1 MDVGKLI
8 FFQLGKHTLLSNSKM
23 AGENPVIELFNAL
36 NVVDTDKLEK
46 EVTELDMKVKQ
57 LKTNKRR
64 FQNELEDAEDEGDE
78 AKVQELEEK
87 VSRCRRAFM
96 RQTKTLKAKK
106 EELESATGPVSER
119 VVVNAVVLRYMEA
132 IKSTSEELQKKR
144 KEIAEL
150 QVKLSLL
157 KEEEEK
163 LKTDIEDGKE
173 ASRAVAKTMTFDTV
187 PSSIEELTNHL
198 DKVVRQFIGNEGE
211 EEEEENPM
219 ELIETDIVNPVSP
232 DFSLSAPMDIQVP
245 SPPLESGPSAPRPL
259 SLKDVRFSH
268 RK

>member
-1 MDVGKLI
+1 
-8 FFQLGKHTLLSNSKM
+8 M
-23 AGENPVIELFNAL
+23 AGENPVVELFNAL
-36 NVVDTDKLEK
+36 NVVDTDELEK
-46 EVTELDMKVKQ
+46 EVTEIDMEVKQ

-64 FQNELEDAEDEGDE
+64 YQNELEDAEDEGDE

-87 VSRCRRAFM
+87 VSSCRRILM
-96 RQTKTLKAKK
+96 RKVKTLKVKK
-106 EELESATGPVSER
+106 QELESATGPVSER
-119 VVVNAVVLRYMEA
+119 VIVDAVVLRYMEA
-132 IKSTSEELQKKR
+132 IKPTSEELQKKR

-163 LKTDIEDGKE
+163 LMTDIEDGKE
-173 ASRAVAKTMTFDTV
+173 ASRAVAKSMTFDTV
-187 PSSIEELTNHL
+187 ASSIEELTNHL
-198 DKVVRQFIGNEGE
+198 DKVVRQFIGNDE

-245 SPPLESGPSAPRPL
+245 TSALESGPSAPRPL
-259 SLKDVRFSH
+259 SLKDIRFSH